1 MQRGQQMTA
10 ACLLVRLAVVETKL
24 PDQSHSAHLE
34 SGVRRKAPEP
44 FGRGKDCKVLSILIL
59 LGMDLKD
66 LLKLSMSGRFRPAA
80 ARPLSE
86 PSPLHRQSWRRWHPS
101 LQASRAPREKWCW
114 RRIGL

>member
-59 LGMDLKD
+59 LVMDCQV
-66 LLKLSMSGRFRPAA
+66 LLQLSMSGPSRRGTAA
-80 ARPLSE
+80 
-86 PSPLHRQSWRRWHPS
+86 Q
-101 LQASRAPREKWCW
+101 
-114 RRIGL
+114 